1 MAKKKHKKS
10 KKNEPQPPRP
20 IDDNLRLDPE
30 QRLCARFD
38 SESIAKYQVASRE
51 DMGFRVLDNCAE
63 ENQK

>member
-1 MAKKKHKKS
+1 MGKKKKQRKS
-10 KKNEPQPPRP
+10 KSDPPRP
-20 IDDNLRLDPE
+20 IDANLRLDPE

-38 SESIAKYQVASRE
+38 SESIAKYPVASRE

>member
-1 MAKKKHKKS
+1 MGKKKGKKS
-10 KKNEPQPPRP
+10 SSVPPRP
-20 IDDNLRLDPE
+20 IGDNLRLDPE

-38 SESIAKYQVASRE
+38 SESIAKYPVASLE